1 MTKAEKPNPTREP
14 GEDEEEGTLPFTPEP
29 STIPAEILRASIPDE
44 SGALVDTYQEK
55 ETTPKGVRPEKST
68 SLVSAMATR
77 LGVDPKVLWDTL
89 RRTIWPDATTEELFV
104 LCSMAQSYGLN
115 PLTRELLII
124 KGARGRMI
132 PYVPVDGW
140 ARIIASHPDFDG
152 MTVEYS
158 EKTVELPD
166 GKKGPAY
173 CRVAIYRKGFAR
185 PIQIDE
191 YLEEVY
197 VPPFERRDGKGKIDG
212 PWQTHTRRML
222 RHKAVIQCARL
233 AFGLVGIYDPDEAQ
247 RIRDARAQ
255 EASHETR

>member
-1 MTKAEKPNPTREP
+1 MTKAEPTREP
-14 GEDEEEGTLPFTPEP
+14 GEDEVEVNLHFAPEFVPDP
-29 STIPAEILRASIPDE
+29 STIPAEILRASIPQQTSDIV
-44 SGALVDTYQEK
+44 APHQEK
-55 ETTPKGVRPEKST
+55 LERPEKEKST
-68 SLVSAMATR
+68 SLVAAMATR

-158 EKTVELPD
+158 GEVELPD